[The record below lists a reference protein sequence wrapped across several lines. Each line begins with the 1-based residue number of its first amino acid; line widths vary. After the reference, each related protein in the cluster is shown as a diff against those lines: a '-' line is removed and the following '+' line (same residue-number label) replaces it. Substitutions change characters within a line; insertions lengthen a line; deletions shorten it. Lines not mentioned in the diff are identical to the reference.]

1 MGSSLQIYIALSALS
16 FKFVP
21 ACQNGK
27 LSVLFIYLLSSFIC
41 CCALLV
47 DVIFFFFFFA
57 INTRLCCDDDI
68 KVVSKSERSRR
79 REREARIRNYA
90 KVQEDAGDFIY
101 YLIKQDF
108 TVDRLPLTVDQLFCA
123 QF

>member
-21 ACQNGK
+21 ACQDGK

-47 DVIFFFFFFA
+47 DVFFFFFF
-57 INTRLCCDDDI
+57 
-68 KVVSKSERSRR
+68 
-79 REREARIRNYA
+79 
-90 KVQEDAGDFIY
+90 F
-101 YLIKQDF
+101 
-108 TVDRLPLTVDQLFCA
+108 LPLTRACVATMILRFNIVSFLEYLVFLRAVICRELLQCE
-123 QF
+123 